1 MPCMLLSDLTYLYY
15 LPQEAFVIIFSMYL
29 DFNCACAKERCS
41 PGSLRI
47 ALRTPASSLWLD
59 ITLLSKISSCSSPRS
74 VAIATIL
81 WVVSRGVT
89 ILCGRGSKIRAYVG
103 QCLMHT
109 PQPIH
114 FSSMTKARLS
124 LPSPLISIASTGQ
137 TAAHFPQPTHL
148 SAAARVIKFEQI
160 V

>member
-59 ITLLSKISSCSSPRS
+59 ITLLSKISLCSSPSFCSHRYDSVGCIKRS
-74 VAIATIL
+74 YHSMRTGL
-81 WVVSRGVT
+81 QDKC
-89 ILCGRGSKIRAYVG
+89 LCRAMFNAY
-103 QCLMHT
+103 
-109 PQPIH
+109 
-114 FSSMTKARLS
+114 
-124 LPSPLISIASTGQ
+124 
-137 TAAHFPQPTHL
+137 
-148 SAAARVIKFEQI
+148 SAADTFFRYDKYVPLLAFATHFDGVHRADR
-160 V
+160 

>member
-59 ITLLSKISSCSSPRS
+59 ITLLSMISSCSSPRS
-74 VAIATIL
+74 VAIATTL
-81 WVVSRGVT
+81 WAVSRGVI
-89 ILCGRGSKIRAYVG
+89 ILCGRGSRISVFVG
-103 QCLMHT
+103 QCLIHT

-114 FSSMTKARLS
+114 FSGMTNTCLS
-124 LPSPLISIASTGQ
+124 LPSPLISMAFTGQ
-137 TAAHFPQPTHL
+137 IAAHFPQPTHPL
-148 SAAARVIKFEQI
+148 AAARVMKLEQI